1 MFSSFF
7 FVFFSLWWDHFRCNG
22 PKTLCCKRPTAIES
36 IFLMTNDQ
44 QVLAPTRFKTISRK
58 PSYLWIPRS
67 VAVKAFLK
75 DKIDNLIKRAIITDF
90 HQRICNACLIK
101 LSWKQKHLLQV
112 FPRWLCSIILRLFYW
127 VDDTSYFY
135 LSNNEYFI
143 FGCNLFC
150 S

>member
-1 MFSSFF
+1 MFSSFQ
-7 FVFFSLWWDHFRCNG
+7 VFFTLVRSFSMQWAKTFR
-22 PKTLCCKRPTAIES
+22 CKRPTAIES
-36 IFLMTNDQ
+36 IFLKTNDQ

-58 PSYLWIPRS
+58 PSYLWNPRS

-75 DKIDNLIKRAIITDF
+75 DDNLIKKAIITDF

-127 VDDTSYFY
+127 VDDTNFFY
-135 LSNNEYFI
+135 LSNNEYYI